1 MYSKKMCIIKIIL
14 SCNNKI
20 KQNHRQK
27 YLLNTIFKILLL
39 RYLFINY
46 IYTLTLEISNN
57 NLTQN
62 IQITQS
68 HYVTLLLK

>member
-1 MYSKKMCIIKIIL
+1 MCIIKIIL
-14 SCNNKI
+14 SRNNKI
-20 KQNHRQK
+20 KRNHRQK
-27 YLLNTIFKILLL
+27 YLLNTIFKILL

-46 IYTLTLEISNN
+46 IILTLEILNN